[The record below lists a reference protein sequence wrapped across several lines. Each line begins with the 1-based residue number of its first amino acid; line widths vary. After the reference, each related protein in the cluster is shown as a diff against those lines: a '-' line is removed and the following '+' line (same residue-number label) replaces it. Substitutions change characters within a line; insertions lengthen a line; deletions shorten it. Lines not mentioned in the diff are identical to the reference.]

1 MTALPVS
8 ASESAVRGAVDRL
21 SAVRPGAYQVVS
33 CYLKLEPRD
42 KARAKYVIKIKNRIK
57 QIASDLE
64 RRPLDHAQRE
74 TVRADLD
81 RLRRYFEEPSRLPPA
96 RGIALVVS
104 GALDLFEVLPLPHVH
119 RSRLAVAPVPLVREL
134 VALEEEFGTIL
145 VVACDRT
152 SARFF
157 AVTAYDVAE
166 LPSLTA
172 LATRAGKFHG
182 ERQAKKGSVLAG
194 GFGEHK
200 YHMRIREEKQRHYAQ
215 VADRVFQ
222 IHTQRPL
229 AGLVA
234 AGIGVDA
241 AARLPH
247 LHTYLHDL
255 VLGVVRL
262 NPKRVAAAEARE
274 AALALREERERA
286 WERAHAEA
294 VREGVR
300 SGWAVNGIDA
310 TLKALER
317 GQVRTLV
324 ADGRDDDL
332 RIDDAI
338 EEALAQR
345 VQVDVIYDER
355 ARRVVDGLAGLLRF
369 RR

>member
-1 MTALPVS
+1 MTALPIS
-8 ASESAVRGAVDRL
+8 ANESAVRAAVERL
-21 SAVRPGAYQVVS
+21 SHVQPGAYQVVS

-42 KARAKYVIKIKNRIK
+42 KTRGKYLIKIKNRIREALAALER
-57 QIASDLE
+57 QVLDRALRAQVAADLE
-64 RRPLDHAQRE
+64 RVQA
-74 TVRADLD
+74 
-81 RLRRYFEEPSRLPPA
+81 YFAEPTRLPPA
-96 RGIALVVS
+96 RGIALFAC
-104 GALDLFEVLPLPHVH
+104 GALDLFEALPLPHVH

-145 VVACDRT
+145 VAACDRT

-172 LATRAGKFHG
+172 LATRSGKFHG

-194 GFGEHK
+194 GFGEHSH
-200 YHMRIREEKQRHYAQ
+200 HMRIREEKHRHYAQ
-215 VADRVFQ
+215 VADRIFQ

-241 AARLPH
+241 AALLPH

-262 NPKRVAAAEARE
+262 NPKRVAAAEVRE

-294 VREGVR
+294 VRDGLG
-300 SGWAVNGIDA
+300 SGWAVNGVEA

-332 RIDDAI
+332 RIDDAV
-338 EEALAQR
+338 EDGLAHR
-345 VQVDVIYDER
+345 VQLDVIYDDR